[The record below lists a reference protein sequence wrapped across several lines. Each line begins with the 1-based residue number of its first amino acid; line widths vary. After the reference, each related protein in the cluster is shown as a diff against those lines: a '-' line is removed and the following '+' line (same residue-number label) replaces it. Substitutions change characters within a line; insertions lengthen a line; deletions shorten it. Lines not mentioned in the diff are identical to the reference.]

1 MTVIFHTNVGG
12 PVLAADMLLSVP
24 GPTNYSELRLP
35 SQPLGVDIP
44 SNLNPGF
51 IPVKMRRKVFVVND
65 HLAVGAAGSVS
76 HIQSFLGALI
86 GEFQD
91 KAEYSYWEIESFLKS
106 YAAGVA
112 GEEVLR
118 NIAALI
124 MARATDWSGS
134 LSIGR
139 PVHKN
144 INSKRFGKVITVGTG
159 SEAIIEQILRL
170 DNIYD
175 YGLYQPPDGDKL
187 HPEFRPLAA
196 NLTLLANL
204 YWSEL
209 AAPENIFDA
218 WGGAYDLIY
227 QDSDGAFQYLN
238 EYTIFVRKLQA
249 DQAEMGLQPIK
260 ILRYERRSDV
270 SLISMTDGQR
280 LDFFGALD
288 ITATGGPLD
297 VEVGGPDLTFNSK
310 VHISIILLFQ
320 ENRFAVPFIVVEGL
334 GPGGP
339 ANQAVFTDFDEEG
352 RLRLF
357 FRSDLDEWLREQ
369 VMSYYMV
376 HADSWS

>member
-1 MTVIFHTNVGG
+1 M
-12 PVLAADMLLSVP
+12 LAADMLLSVP
-24 GPTNYSELRLP
+24 GPTSHTELKLP
-35 SQPLGVDIP
+35 SQPGGIVIP
-44 SNLNPGF
+44 SNLVPGF

-76 HIQSFLGALI
+76 HIQSFIGAMI

-91 KAEYSYWEIESFLKS
+91 KTEYSYREIESFLNR
-106 YAAGVA
+106 YASDVA
-112 GEEVLR
+112 GGEVLQ
-118 NIAALI
+118 NIAGLV

-144 INSKRFGKVITVGTG
+144 VTSQRFGEVITVGTG

-170 DNIYD
+170 DNNYE
-175 YGLYQPPDGDKL
+175 YGLSQPPDGDKL
-187 HPEFRPLAA
+187 YPEFRPLAA

-204 YWSEL
+204 YWTEI
-209 AAPENIFDA
+209 AAPANIFDA

-227 QDSDGAFQYLN
+227 QDSDGAFRYLE
-238 EYTIFVRKLQA
+238 EYTIFVRKLEA
-249 DQAEMGLQPIK
+249 DQAEMGLQPVK
-260 ILRYERRSDV
+260 VLRYERRPDV

-280 LDFFGALD
+280 LHFFGALD
-288 ITATGGPLD
+288 ITASGGPLD
-297 VEVGGPDLTFNSK
+297 VEVGGPGLTFNSK
-310 VHISIILLFQ
+310 VHISVILIFK
-320 ENRFAVPFIVVEGL
+320 ENRFALPFIVVEGL

-369 VMSYYMV
+369 VMSYYLA

>member
-1 MTVIFHTNVGG
+1 MTVVFHTNAGG
-12 PVLAADMLLSVP
+12 PVLAADMLLSVT
-24 GPTNYSELRLP
+24 GPTSHTELKLP
-35 SQPLGVDIP
+35 SQPSGIVIP
-44 SNLNPGF
+44 SNLVPGF

-65 HLAVGAAGSVS
+65 HLAVGAAGHVS
-76 HIQSFLGALI
+76 QIQSFVGALT

-91 KAEYSYWEIESFLKS
+91 KTEYSYREIESFLNR
-106 YAAGVA
+106 YASDVA
-112 GEEVLR
+112 GGEVLKD
-118 NIAALI
+118 IAALI

-144 INSKRFGKVITVGTG
+144 VTSQRFGKVITVGTG
-159 SEAIIEQILRL
+159 SEAIIEQIVRL
-170 DNIYD
+170 DNNYD
-175 YGLYQPPDGDKL
+175 YGLSQPPDGDKL
-187 HPEFRPLAA
+187 YPEFRPLAA

-204 YWSEL
+204 YWTEL
-209 AAPENIFDA
+209 SAPANIFDA

-227 QDSDGAFQYLN
+227 QGSDGAFRYLD

-260 ILRYERRSDV
+260 VLRYERRSDV

-297 VEVGGPDLTFNSK
+297 VEVGGPGLTFNSK
-310 VHISIILLFQ
+310 VHISVILIFKG
-320 ENRFAVPFIVVEGL
+320 NRFALPFIVVEGL
-334 GPGGP
+334 GPRGP
-339 ANQAVFTDFDEEG
+339 ANQAVFTDFDAEG

-369 VMSYYMV
+369 VMSYYLA